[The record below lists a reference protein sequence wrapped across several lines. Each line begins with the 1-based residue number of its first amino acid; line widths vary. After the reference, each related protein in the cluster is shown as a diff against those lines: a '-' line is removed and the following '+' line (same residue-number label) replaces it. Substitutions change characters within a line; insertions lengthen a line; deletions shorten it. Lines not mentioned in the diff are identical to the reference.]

1 MEMEVEM
8 EVSMPLKMEHSWCE
22 GNKLVVLG
30 MDELLIYL
38 LINLLYYP
46 FTHLSTVFMYWRHEL

>member
-1 MEMEVEM
+1 MEM
-8 EVSMPLKMEHSWCE
+8 EVSMQLKMEHNWCE

-46 FTHLSTVFMYWRHEL
+46 FTLGSTVFMYWRHEL